1 MELAVKLLTDSA
13 KPPTYGSP
21 EAAGLDLYS
30 DCDLVVPSRQRT
42 KISTGIAIEFKR
54 STDAPIKSPCEL
66 LSLANKSH
74 YMRIAARSGLS
85 VNKNIDI
92 GAGVIDSDYRG
103 EIIVCL
109 INNGDEEFVVN
120 KGDKIAQM
128 ILTRYD
134 RFQKYTVNNNLS
146 STQRGCDGFGS
157 TGTK

>member
-1 MELAVKLLTDSA
+1 MELCVKLLTDSA
-13 KPPTYGSP
+13 KAPTYGSQ

-54 STDAPIKSPCEL
+54 SIDTPIKSQWEL
-66 LSLANKSH
+66 LSDSNKSH

-134 RFQKYTVNNNLS
+134 RVQKYTVHNVLS
-146 STQRGCDGFGS
+146 NTQRGCDGFGS
-157 TGTK
+157 TGHT

>member
-13 KPPTYGSP
+13 KPPSYGSQ

-30 DCDLVVPSRQRT
+30 DCDLVVPSRQRD

-54 STDAPIKSPCEL
+54 SIDAPIKSPQGILTDTNE
-66 LSLANKSH
+66 SH
-74 YMRIAARSGLS
+74 YMRIAPRSGLA

-103 EIIVCL
+103 EIFVCL

-134 RFQKYTVNNNLS
+134 RFQRYTVQNVLS